1 LALLRYN
8 FLSTLSFKQIIIQAI
23 LSLGIV
29 IYTILQ
35 VVGDFREIRATVD
48 LQAKTWET
56 LTNIPSFYTFNH
68 RGKSLAPDYIQPS
81 PTAFDKTDLSAT
93 D

>member
-1 LALLRYN
+1 
-8 FLSTLSFKQIIIQAI
+8 
-23 LSLGIV
+23 
-29 IYTILQ
+29 

-56 LTNIPSFYTFNH
+56 LANIPSFYTFNH
-68 RGKSLAPDYIQPS
+68 RGKSLAPEYLQPS
-81 PTAFDKTDLSAT
+81 PSSDKMDWNL